1 MSIFIIH
8 LSASMRLHTF
18 QGYIQNIHLVEY
30 EHGCLLLDGCCSL
43 DLPIISDYFSHALK
57 RPISDLKVVVVT
69 HMHPDHAGC
78 ALKLKTVSNCIIV
91 SGEFSKQ
98 WYSGI
103 KGHIAHIVDMT
114 LALWVAGR
122 LGKKRKNLW
131 YPRFLSPDRQLAD
144 NARLPFFE
152 DWTVIRTPGHT
163 DRDIS
168 LVNNK
173 EKMIYVADLIV
184 SVKKRFAAPFP
195 IYLPNEY
202 KHSLHRLLQYTG
214 YDMLMAHVPKK
225 PIERATIE
233 QLIKNA
239 PNSPQTNVTAIYKKI
254 RRFKQRTMQN

>member
-1 MSIFIIH
+1 
-8 LSASMRLHTF
+8 MRLHTL

-30 EHGCLLLDGCCSL
+30 DHGCLLLDGCCRL
-43 DLPIISDYFSHALK
+43 DFPIIRDYFLHTLK

-78 ALKLKTVSNCIIV
+78 ALKLKAVSNCIVV
-91 SGEFSKQ
+91 SGEFSRQ
-98 WYSGI
+98 WYAGV

-131 YPRFLSPDRQLAD
+131 YPRFLNPDQQLPD
-144 NARLPFFE
+144 NAPLPFFE

-173 EKMIYVADLIV
+173 EKLIYVADLIV

-195 IYLPNEY
+195 VYLPQEY
-202 KHSLHRLLQYTG
+202 KHSLHRILDYTG
-214 YDMLMAHVPKK
+214 YNMLLAHVPNTQ
-225 PIERATIE
+225 IERAGIE
-233 QLIKNA
+233 DLIKNA
-239 PNSPQTNVTAIYKKI
+239 PNSPQTNIIAIRKKMQ
-254 RRFKQRTMQN
+254 RFKLRTRQN